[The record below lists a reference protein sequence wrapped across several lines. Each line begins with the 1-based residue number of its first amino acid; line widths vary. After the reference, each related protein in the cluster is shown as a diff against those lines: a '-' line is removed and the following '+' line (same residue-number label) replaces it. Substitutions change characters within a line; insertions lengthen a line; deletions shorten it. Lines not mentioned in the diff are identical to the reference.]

1 MEFERQQVYYTGH
14 VQGVGFRYTAQR
26 IAANLDV
33 TGFVKN
39 LSDGRVWLVVEG
51 QREEIDSLLTSIRT
65 SMAANIDEVE
75 SSLGEYRGEFD
86 SFQVRR

>member
-1 MEFERQQVYYTGH
+1 MEFERRQVYYTGH
-14 VQGVGFRYTAQR
+14 VQGVGFRYSVQR

-51 QREEIDSLLTSIRT
+51 KPEEVDSLLTSIRS
-65 SMAANIDEVE
+65 SMAANIDDIE
-75 SSLGEYRGEFD
+75 SSHGDYLGEFD
-86 SFQVRR
+86 SFQIRH